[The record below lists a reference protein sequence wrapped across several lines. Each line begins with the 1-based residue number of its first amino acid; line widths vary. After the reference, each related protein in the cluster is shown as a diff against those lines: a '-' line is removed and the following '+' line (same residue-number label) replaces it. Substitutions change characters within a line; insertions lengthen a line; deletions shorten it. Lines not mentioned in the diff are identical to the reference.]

1 MFRQAVVIFVLFGCT
16 LAGLI
21 EPRYKPDDFGGRIV
35 GGEPTTIEKFPYQV
49 SLQKGGSHFCGGSLY
64 SPNIIVTAAHCLQS
78 VKPKEIKVR
87 LGSANY
93 QSGGEYVSVRSLKYH
108 EGYDSSIMTNDVAV
122 IRLDTPVRYSNRI
135 QPIKL
140 ATTNPRTGA
149 PAVVS
154 GWGTEKFLVGS
165 IQKILQQ
172 VQVDIVSMA
181 DCSSTKYKY
190 GSQVRETMVCANVE
204 GGGKDA
210 CQGDSGGPLVSEGK
224 LVGIVSWGN
233 MCARKDYP
241 GVYSSVADLR
251 SWIEKNAAEL
261 NEQ

>member
-1 MFRQAVVIFVLFGCT
+1 MLRQAIVCT
-16 LAGLI
+16 LLGLTVAGVI
-21 EPRYKPDDFGGRIV
+21 EPRYNPNDFGGRIV

-64 SPNIIVTAAHCLQS
+64 SPDIIITAAHCLQS
-78 VKPKEIKVR
+78 YKPSEIKVR

-93 QSGGEYVSVRSLKYH
+93 KSGGELVSVKRFKYH
-108 EGYDSSIMTNDVAV
+108 EGYNSSIMINDVAV
-122 IRLDTPVRYSNRI
+122 IKLSTPVRYTTKI

-140 ATTNPRTGA
+140 AESNPKTGT

-172 VQVDIVSMA
+172 VEVNIVSMS
-181 DCSSTKYKY
+181 DCSSQKYKY
-190 GSQVRETMVCANVE
+190 GSQVRETMVCAAVE

-210 CQGDSGGPLVSEGK
+210 CQGDSGGPLAADGK
-224 LVGIVSWGN
+224 LVGVVSWGN

-251 SWIEKNAAEL
+251 SWIVKNAVEL
-261 NEQ
+261 